1 MEESTGLLSEVEEFL
16 NDYRKDLYSLNDE
29 AWSIFQE
36 CYRSIGIDYEHSH
49 GFFIDIGKKIESMEN
64 FYNIKAKSEELE
76 KARANCLLEY
86 YQLASRNPNHNQKSD
101 KWNSFANKVQE
112 IINLNELAVSM
123 LLDKASTAYEKII
136 TCPYGKQKNKNINA
150 SLFEKKVSEFFDWLF
165 ISALGRV
172 DLTEIETYRLRRD
185 WVYKVRDE
193 FDTLEK
199 CGFPFRDILIEC
211 KNFAQP
217 KYPSL
222 MQVFVY
228 TLSCQD
234 SEISKVPLSQ
244 PNAGSIHGVVY
255 RQDSEISKVPL
266 SLLISRKNPDRES
279 TIWRIR
285 RAIFNKPMK
294 KETRLILFLD
304 DHDLGKM
311 LENKQKGID
320 PALVLKEKIAELERS
335 NIQHGGI

>member
-123 LLDKASTAYEKII
+123 LLDKASTAYEKIT

-185 WVYKVRDE
+185 WVYKVLDE

-228 TLSCQD
+228 TLSC
-234 SEISKVPLSQ
+234 
-244 PNAGSIHGVVY
+244 
-255 RQDSEISKVPL
+255 QDSEISKVPL

>member
-1 MEESTGLLSEVEEFL
+1 MEEFTESLSDVENFL
-16 NDYRKDLYSLNDE
+16 QDYRKELYKLCDD
-29 AWSIFQE
+29 AWLVFQE
-36 CYRSIGIDYEHSH
+36 CYRTIRCEYPDD
-49 GFFIDIGKKIESMEN
+49 FFVDIKDKIESMGT
-64 FYNIKAKSEELE
+64 FCNIKDKWEALKQ
-76 KARANCLLEY
+76 ARATCSSQYLLH
-86 YQLASRNPNHNQKSD
+86 ANFNANPGSLD
-101 KWNSFANKVQE
+101 DWNGFKNKIQE
-112 IINLNELAVSM
+112 IIEWTEVSLAT
-123 LLDKASTAYEKII
+123 LLDKSQNAYTTIKK
-136 TCPYGKQKNKNINA
+136 CPYGEQKNKNRNA
-150 SLFEKKVSEFFDWLF
+150 SLFENKVSEFFDWLF
-165 ISALGRV
+165 ISELQRA
-172 DLTEIETYRLRRD
+172 DLTEIETSRLRRD
-185 WVYKVRDE
+185 SVYRVLDD
-193 FDTLEK
+193 FDTLER
-199 CGFPFRDILIEC
+199 CGFQFKELLVEC

-228 TLSCQD
+228 TLSC
-234 SEISKVPLSQ
+234 
-244 PNAGSIHGVVY
+244 
-255 RQDSEISKVPL
+255 QDSEISKVPL

-335 NIQHGGI
+335 NMQHGGI

>member
-49 GFFIDIGKKIESMEN
+49 GFFIDIGKKIESMGN

-165 ISALGRV
+165 ISALERV

-234 SEISKVPLSQ
+234 SEISKVPLS
-244 PNAGSIHGVVY
+244 
-255 RQDSEISKVPL
+255 
-266 SLLISRKNPDRES
+266 LLISRKNPDRES

-294 KETRLILFLD
+294 KETRLIIFLD

>member
-36 CYRSIGIDYEHSH
+36 CYRSIGINYEHSH
-49 GFFIDIGKKIESMEN
+49 GFFINIGKKIESMEN

-76 KARANCLLEY
+76 KARASCLLEY

-101 KWNSFANKVQE
+101 KWIFFANKVQE

-123 LLDKASTAYEKII
+123 LLDKARIAYEIII

-165 ISALGRV
+165 ISELERV
-172 DLTEIETYRLRRD
+172 DLTEIETHRLRRD
-185 WVYKVRDE
+185 WAYKVLDE
-193 FDTLEK
+193 FDTSER

-211 KNFAQP
+211 KNFTQP

-222 MQVFVY
+222 MQLFVY
-228 TLSCQD
+228 TL
-234 SEISKVPLSQ
+234 
-244 PNAGSIHGVVY
+244 NF
-255 RQDSEISKVPL
+255 QDSEISKVPL
-266 SLLISRKNPDRES
+266 SLLISRKNPDKES

-311 LENKQKGID
+311 LENKQKRID
-320 PALVLKEKIAELERS
+320 PALVLKKKIAELERS

>member
-165 ISALGRV
+165 ISVLGRV

-185 WVYKVRDE
+185 WVYKVLDE

-228 TLSCQD
+228 TLSC
-234 SEISKVPLSQ
+234 
-244 PNAGSIHGVVY
+244 
-255 RQDSEISKVPL
+255 QDSEISKVPL

>member
-36 CYRSIGIDYEHSH
+36 CYRSIGIDYKHSH
-49 GFFIDIGKKIESMEN
+49 GFFIDIGKKIESMGN

-185 WVYKVRDE
+185 WVYKVLDE

-228 TLSCQD
+228 TLSC
-234 SEISKVPLSQ
+234 
-244 PNAGSIHGVVY
+244 
-255 RQDSEISKVPL
+255 QDSEISKVPL

>member
-1 MEESTGLLSEVEEFL
+1 MEEATGLLSEVEEFL
-16 NDYRKDLYSLNDE
+16 NNYRKDLYDLYDE

-36 CYRSIGIDYEHSH
+36 CYRSIGIGYEHSY
-49 GFFIDIGKKIESMEN
+49 GFFLNIGKKIESMEN

-86 YQLASRNPNHNQKSD
+86 CQLSSRNPNYNQKSD
-101 KWNSFANKVQE
+101 KWNFFANKVQE

-123 LLDKASTAYEKII
+123 LLDKARTAYEIII

-165 ISALGRV
+165 ISELIRA
-172 DLTEIETYRLRRD
+172 DLTEIETPQLRRD
-185 WVYKVRDE
+185 SVYSVHDD
-193 FDTLEK
+193 FDTLK
-199 CGFPFRDILIEC
+199 RCGFRFKELLIEC

-234 SEISKVPLSQ
+234 SEISKVPLS
-244 PNAGSIHGVVY
+244 
-255 RQDSEISKVPL
+255 
-266 SLLISRKNPDRES
+266 LLISRKNPDKES

-285 RAIFNKPMK
+285 RAIFNKPME

-304 DHDLGKM
+304 DNDLGKM

-335 NIQHGGI
+335 NMQHGGI